1 MPAGGAAGEQLRV
14 APFFV
19 ASQDSPTFNQ
29 LFAGLYDLIFSKL
42 TRTAHLVPSVNRNIR
57 AIFAEKV
64 HGHDDL
70 FIVSSKTIAYLK
82 WLIYIA
88 AFKDEKSRALME
100 DMQFY
105 VAEYKSFEDPENNFW
120 RKELLKQLEI
130 WYQEHP
136 PTSKKRK
143 SNILQEFDNIARS
156 RSLKGLRRSM
166 RNSQLR
172 LRLRLR
178 LWAAPENASGL

>member
-1 MPAGGAAGEQLRV
+1 MV

-19 ASQDSPTFNQ
+19 QRQDSPTFNQ

-42 TRTAHLVPSVNRNIR
+42 TRTSYFIPTANRNIR

-64 HGHDDL
+64 HGHDNL
-70 FIVSSKTIAYLK
+70 EIVGPKTVAYLK

-88 AFKDEKSRALME
+88 AFKDEKCRGLLE

-105 VAEYKSFEDPENNFW
+105 VAQVKALEAPENDFW
-120 RKELLKQLEI
+120 KEELLEELEI
-130 WYQEHP
+130 WYEAHP

-143 SNILQEFDNIARS
+143 NNILNEFNNVAYDVFTRH
-156 RSLKGLRRSM
+156 
-166 RNSQLR
+166 
-172 LRLRLR
+172 
-178 LWAAPENASGL
+178 SG